1 MNRKNPRSLRVLLVL
16 AILTLSLSLL
26 LSGCNKGHP
35 QPEGSGTPDAQS
47 TEPGSLTNL
56 PANSTQDPRPESSDT
71 GGTGEGD
78 GEDINPYY
86 KPLTEEQLVQQEKQ
100 WFFRM
105 ALNDFENI
113 YAAMNTPTF
122 YPVDEQNL
130 NALREFLLECN
141 ETFVEYH
148 FDAYSPELCEWGYKV
163 KIDYPCDY
171 WGNNFYIWF
180 EVDHDD
186 TSYPLITIVSP
197 GEDGKLS
204 YKGSG
209 ADYTSGGFGDD
220 DVRFLRYN

>member
-16 AILTLSLSLL
+16 ATLTLSLFMLL
-26 LSGCNKGHP
+26 CGCDKGHP
-35 QPEGSGTPDAQS
+35 QPEESEDPDAQS

-56 PANSTQDPRPESSDT
+56 PANSTPDPDPESSD
-71 GGTGEGD
+71 GGDSASGD
-78 GEDINPYY
+78 DEDINPYY

-105 ALNDFENI
+105 VLNDFENI

-180 EVDHDD
+180 EVDHED